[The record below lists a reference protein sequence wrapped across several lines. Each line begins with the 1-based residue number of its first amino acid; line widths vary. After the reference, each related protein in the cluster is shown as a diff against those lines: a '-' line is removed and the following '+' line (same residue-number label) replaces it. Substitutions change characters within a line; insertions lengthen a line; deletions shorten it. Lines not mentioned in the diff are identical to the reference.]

1 MSKLEI
7 RKKKLD
13 CMKLSLSISESEYK
27 IEEKLADIERIK
39 GNIKSAGEQLTKLE
53 ETIKAMEA
61 NDE

>member
-7 RKKKLD
+7 RKKKID
-13 CMKLSLSISESEYK
+13 VMKLSLSISESEYK

-39 GNIKSAGEQLTKLE
+39 GNIKGAGEQLTKLE